1 MKWDQDKFFRRD
13 AMFDVSNKNNE
24 STNSGGCAM
33 HGVSGKN
40 INPDDLIGDAMH
52 GVSGKNINPDDLIGD
67 AMHGVSTGA
76 GFIESWKSG
85 QQSFT
90 LQTSGS
96 TGKPKKIRVSRQ
108 SMIRSAELTGQAL
121 NLKKGD
127 TALLCMP
134 LEFVAGKMMLVRAM
148 VLDLNLVTVK
158 PSSNPLTQVDDN
170 MQIDFA
176 AMTPMQ
182 VKETLKD
189 SLSAKKL
196 RNIKKLI
203 IGGAPVSLQLEQELQ
218 QMPGEIYETYGMT
231 ETLTHIALRK
241 INGEN
246 RSEFFQALTGIKI
259 QTDERGCLVIHA
271 PHLDQ
276 PLVITNDLVDV
287 VDDGSF
293 RWLGRA
299 DNVINSG
306 GIKIFSEQVER
317 KLQHIITEQRF
328 IITSLPDEKLGQKV
342 VLVIEDSTP
351 RNYENSSRLI
361 NQILDHYEKPR
372 ETFFLKKFP
381 ETPAGKIKR
390 NEIQAMIVE

>member
-1 MKWDQDKFFRRD
+1 
-13 AMFDVSNKNNE
+13 
-24 STNSGGCAM
+24 
-33 HGVSGKN
+33 
-40 INPDDLIGDAMH
+40 
-52 GVSGKNINPDDLIGD
+52 
-67 AMHGVSTGA
+67 
-76 GFIESWKSG
+76 
-85 QQSFT
+85 
-90 LQTSGS
+90 
-96 TGKPKKIRVSRQ
+96 
-108 SMIRSAELTGQAL
+108 MIRSAELTAQAL

-127 TALLCMP
+127 TALLCIP
-134 LEFVAGKMMLVRAM
+134 VDFVAGKMMLVRAM
-148 VLDLNLVTVK
+148 VLDLKLVFVK
-158 PSSNPLTQVDDN
+158 PASNPLKQLEN
-170 MQIDFA
+170 EIQIDFA

-182 VKETLKD
+182 VLESLKD
-189 SLSAKKL
+189 RESSEKL

-218 QMPGEIYETYGMT
+218 QLPCEIFETYGMT

-246 RSEFFQALTGIKI
+246 RSEFFQVLTGIKI

-276 PLVITNDLVDV
+276 PLVITNDLADV
-287 VDDGSF
+287 GDDGSF

-306 GIKIFSEQVER
+306 GIKIFPEQVER

-342 VLVIEDSTP
+342 VLVIEDSTS
-351 RNYENSSRLI
+351 RNFEYSSRLI

-372 ETFFLKKFP
+372 EIFFLKKFP
-381 ETPAGKIKR
+381 LTPAGKIKR